1 MNSDMIAAFAM
12 RIGEL
17 SVPLGFLRQE
27 FQQRYFNE

>member
-1 MNSDMIAAFAM
+1 MIEAFAM

-17 SVPLGFLRQE
+17 SFPLGFLRQE